1 MLAMN
6 PLLIAAPAAALGAAA
21 LTSYA
26 AVNARSQLFGPTIR
40 QTAAARQLALTFDDG
55 PNPAITPRLLDLLAR
70 YNAKS
75 TFFVVGKFAREC
87 PALVKEISARGHVL
101 GNHTDTHPNLFF
113 CGPEETHQELL
124 RCTDAIQHA
133 SWSAPVWFRPPF
145 GYRSPWLSEIVHRQ
159 GMRTVMWTL
168 LPGDWRAKPLEWL
181 NARLQPIAN
190 HAAQNSP
197 QSDAAENVP
206 RGNALNGKREN
217 EKRENQDREGTAS
230 AVPKTSGDRRVL
242 TPEAHRAPH
251 SSGGDIL
258 CLHDGNFRQQNAD
271 RTRTLA
277 ALEYW
282 LPRWR
287 DLGLEFV
294 TMNEAFGKVV
304 EA

>member
-6 PLLIAAPAAALGAAA
+6 PLLIAAPTILTGAAA

-26 AVNARSQLFGPTIR
+26 AVNARSQLFGPTVR
-40 QTAAARQLALTFDDG
+40 QTAAPRQLAITFDDG
-55 PNPAITPRLLDLLAR
+55 PNPAITPQLLDLLAR
-70 YNAKS
+70 YNVKS

-87 PALVKEISARGHVL
+87 PGLVKEISARGHVV
-101 GNHTDTHPNLFF
+101 GNHTDSHPNLFF
-113 CGPEETHQELL
+113 CGPEETHHELL
-124 RCTDAIQHA
+124 RCTDAIQHV

-145 GYRSPWLSEIVHRQ
+145 GYRSAWLSEIVHRQ

-168 LPGDWRAKPLEWL
+168 LPGDWRAKPVEWL
-181 NARLQPIAN
+181 NSRLQPIAD

-197 QSDAAENVP
+197 RPDAARNTPSRHVANHLREH
-206 RGNALNGKREN
+206 GMREN
-217 EKRENQDREGTAS
+217 HRREDTAS
-230 AVPKTSGDRRVL
+230 AVPKSPGNPGVF
-242 TPEAHRAPH
+242 TPEVARC
-251 SSGGDIL
+251 SGGDIL
-258 CLHDGNFRQQNAD
+258 CLHDGNFREQNAD

>member
-1 MLAMN
+1 MN
-6 PLLIAAPAAALGAAA
+6 PLLIAAPAAVLGAAA
-21 LTSYA
+21 LTAYA

-40 QTAAARQLALTFDDG
+40 QTDSPRKLALTFDDG
-55 PNPAITPRLLDLLAR
+55 PNPAITPKLLDLLAHH
-70 YNAKS
+70 NARA
-75 TFFVVGKFAREC
+75 TFFVVGKFVREC
-87 PALVKEISARGHVL
+87 PGLVKEIAARGHIL

-133 SWSAPVWFRPPF
+133 TWSAPQWFRPPY

-168 LPGDWRAKPLEWL
+168 LPGDWRTKPAGWL
-181 NARLQPIAN
+181 ISRLQPVAQHVQTN
-190 HAAQNSP
+190 PSNRAAP
-197 QSDAAENVP
+197 P
-206 RGNALNGKREN
+206 
-217 EKRENQDREGTAS
+217 
-230 AVPKTSGDRRVL
+230 
-242 TPEAHRAPH
+242 PH
-251 SSGGDIL
+251 GDIL

-271 RTRTLA
+271 RTRTVA
-277 ALEYW
+277 ALDHW

-294 TMNEAFGKVV
+294 TINQLFGKVV

>member
-6 PLLIAAPAAALGAAA
+6 PLLIAAPTILTGAAA

-26 AVNARSQLFGPTIR
+26 AVNVRSQLFGPTVR
-40 QTAAARQLALTFDDG
+40 QTAAPRQLAITFDDG
-55 PNPAITPRLLDLLAR
+55 PNPAITPQLLDLLAR
-70 YNAKS
+70 YKVKS
-75 TFFVVGKFAREC
+75 TFFVVGEFAREC
-87 PALVKEISARGHVL
+87 PALVKEISARGHVV
-101 GNHTDTHPNLFF
+101 GNHTDSHPNLFF
-113 CGPEETHQELL
+113 CGPEETHHELL

-133 SWSAPVWFRPPF
+133 SWSAPIWFRPPF
-145 GYRSPWLSEIVHRQ
+145 GYRSAWLSEIVHRQ

-168 LPGDWRAKPLEWL
+168 LPGDWRAKPVEWL
-181 NARLQPIAN
+181 NSRLQPIAD

-197 QSDAAENVP
+197 RPDAARNTPSRHVVNH
-206 RGNALNGKREN
+206 R
-217 EKRENQDREGTAS
+217 REGTAS
-230 AVPKTSGDRRVL
+230 AVPKSPGNPGVL
-242 TPEAHRAPH
+242 TPEVTR

>member
-26 AVNARSQLFGPTIR
+26 AVNAHSQLFGPTIR
-40 QTAAARQLALTFDDG
+40 QTAAPRQLAITFDDG
-55 PNPAITPRLLDLLAR
+55 PNPSITPQLLDLLAR
-70 YNAKS
+70 YKAKC

-87 PALVKEISARGHVL
+87 PALVKEIADRGHAL

-124 RCTDAIQHA
+124 RSTDAIQHS

-159 GMRTVMWTL
+159 SMRTVMWTL
-168 LPGDWRAKPLEWL
+168 LPGDWRAKPLDWL
-181 NARLQPIAN
+181 NSRLQPIAD
-190 HAAQNSP
+190 HAAKNSP
-197 QSDAAENVP
+197 RRHAQND
-206 RGNALNGKREN
+206 KREN
-217 EKRENQDREGTAS
+217 DLRKNDGREGAAL
-230 AVPKTSGDRRVL
+230 AVPKSHANPGVL
-242 TPEAHRAPH
+242 TPELAR

-277 ALEYW
+277 TLEYW

>member
-6 PLLIAAPAAALGAAA
+6 PLLIAAPTILTGAAA

-26 AVNARSQLFGPTIR
+26 AVNARSQLFGPTVR
-40 QTAAARQLALTFDDG
+40 QTTAPRQLAITFDDG
-55 PNPAITPRLLDLLAR
+55 PNPAITPQLLDLLAR
-70 YNAKS
+70 YNVKS
-75 TFFVVGKFAREC
+75 TFFVVGKFARLC
-87 PALVKEISARGHVL
+87 PGLVKEISVRGHVV
-101 GNHTDTHPNLFF
+101 GNHTDSHPNLFF
-113 CGPEETHQELL
+113 CGPEETRHELL
-124 RCTDAIQHA
+124 RCADAIQHA

-145 GYRSPWLSEIVHRQ
+145 GYRSAWLSEIVHRQ

-168 LPGDWRAKPLEWL
+168 LPGDWRAKPVEWL
-181 NARLQPIAN
+181 NARLQPIAD

-197 QSDAAENVP
+197 RLDAARNTP
-206 RGNALNGKREN
+206 SHHAANHLREYGM
-217 EKRENQDREGTAS
+217 REHHRREGTAS
-230 AVPKTSGDRRVL
+230 AVPKSRGNPGVL
-242 TPEAHRAPH
+242 APEVAR

-277 ALEYW
+277 TLEFW

>member
-6 PLLIAAPAAALGAAA
+6 PLLIAAPTILTGAAA

-26 AVNARSQLFGPTIR
+26 AVNARSQLFGPTVR
-40 QTAAARQLALTFDDG
+40 QTAAPRQLAITFDDG
-55 PNPAITPRLLDLLAR
+55 PNPAITPQLLDFLAR
-70 YNAKS
+70 YNVKS

-87 PALVKEISARGHVL
+87 PGLVKEISARGHVV
-101 GNHTDTHPNLFF
+101 GNHTDSHPNLFF
-113 CGPEETHQELL
+113 CGPEETHRELL

-133 SWSAPVWFRPPF
+133 SWSAPIWFRPPF
-145 GYRSPWLSEIVHRQ
+145 GYRSAWLSDIVHRQ

-168 LPGDWRAKPLEWL
+168 LPGDWRAKPVAWL
-181 NARLQPIAN
+181 NSRLQPIAD
-190 HAAQNSP
+190 HAAQNSM
-197 QSDAAENVP
+197 A
-206 RGNALNGKREN
+206 R
-217 EKRENQDREGTAS
+217 
-230 AVPKTSGDRRVL
+230 
-242 TPEAHRAPH
+242 

>member
-6 PLLIAAPAAALGAAA
+6 PLLIAAPTILTGAAA

-26 AVNARSQLFGPTIR
+26 AVNARSQLFGPTVR
-40 QTAAARQLALTFDDG
+40 QTAAPRQLAITFDDG
-55 PNPAITPRLLDLLAR
+55 PNPAITPQLLDLLAR
-70 YNAKS
+70 YNVKC

-87 PALVKEISARGHVL
+87 PGLVKEISARGHVV
-101 GNHTDTHPNLFF
+101 GNHTDSHPNLFF
-113 CGPEETHQELL
+113 CGPEETHHELL
-124 RCTDAIQHA
+124 RCTDAIQRA
-133 SWSAPVWFRPPF
+133 SWSAPIWFRPPF
-145 GYRSPWLSEIVHRQ
+145 GYRSAWLSEIVHRQ

-168 LPGDWRAKPLEWL
+168 LPGDWRAKPVAWL
-181 NARLQPIAN
+181 NSRLQPIAD

-197 QSDAAENVP
+197 RSDAARNTPSRHVANH
-206 RGNALNGKREN
+206 R
-217 EKRENQDREGTAS
+217 REGTAS
-230 AVPKTSGDRRVL
+230 AVPKSPGNPGVL
-242 TPEAHRAPH
+242 TPEMAR

-287 DLGLEFV
+287 DLGFEFV

>member
-6 PLLIAAPAAALGAAA
+6 PLLIAAPTILTGAAA

-26 AVNARSQLFGPTIR
+26 AVSARSQLFGPTVR
-40 QTAAARQLALTFDDG
+40 QTAAPRQLAITFDDG
-55 PNPAITPRLLDLLAR
+55 PNPAITPQLLDLLAR
-70 YNAKS
+70 YNVKS
-75 TFFVVGKFAREC
+75 TFFVVGEFARQC
-87 PALVKEISARGHVL
+87 PGLVKEISVRGHVV
-101 GNHTDTHPNLFF
+101 GNHTDSHPNLFF
-113 CGPEETHQELL
+113 CGPEETHHELL
-124 RCTDAIQHA
+124 RCADAIQHA

-145 GYRSPWLSEIVHRQ
+145 GYRSAWLSEIVHRQ

-168 LPGDWRAKPLEWL
+168 LPGDWRAKPVEWL
-181 NARLQPIAN
+181 NSRLQPIAD

-197 QSDAAENVP
+197 RPDATRNTPSHHAANDLREY
-206 RGNALNGKREN
+206 GMREN
-217 EKRENQDREGTAS
+217 HRWEGTAS
-230 AVPKTSGDRRVL
+230 AVPKSRGN
-242 TPEAHRAPH
+242 PGASAPGVAR

-287 DLGLEFV
+287 DWGLEFV

>member
-1 MLAMN
+1 MSSGAVTKYSEDRTATSPKPAAAILEALHLPVSRARMLAMN
-6 PLLIAAPAAALGAAA
+6 PLLIAAPAVVLGAAG

-40 QTAAARQLALTFDDG
+40 QTAAARQLAITFDDG
-55 PNPAITPRLLDLLAR
+55 PNPAITPQILDLLAR
-70 YNAKS
+70 YNVKS

-87 PALVKEISARGHVL
+87 SALVKEIAARGHIL
-101 GNHTDTHPNLFF
+101 GNHTDSHPNLFF

-145 GYRSPWLSEIVHRQ
+145 GFRSPWLSEIVHRQ

-168 LPGDWRAKPLEWL
+168 LPGDWRAKPLDWL
-181 NARLQPIAN
+181 NARLQPIAD
-190 HAAQNSP
+190 HAT
-197 QSDAAENVP
+197 
-206 RGNALNGKREN
+206 RK
-217 EKRENQDREGTAS
+217 GTAS
-230 AVPKTSGDRRVL
+230 AVPKSSEKTAVL
-242 TPEAHRAPH
+242 TPEGA
-251 SSGGDIL
+251 GGDIL

-294 TMNEAFGKVV
+294 TMNETFGKVV

>member
-1 MLAMN
+1 MN
-6 PLLIAAPAAALGAAA
+6 PLLIAAPTILTGAAA

-26 AVNARSQLFGPTIR
+26 AVNARSQLFGPTVR
-40 QTAAARQLALTFDDG
+40 QTAAPRQLAITFDDG
-55 PNPAITPRLLDLLAR
+55 PNPAITPQLLDLLAR
-70 YNAKS
+70 YNVKS

-87 PALVKEISARGHVL
+87 PGLVKEISARGHVV
-101 GNHTDTHPNLFF
+101 GNHTDSHPNLFF
-113 CGPEETHQELL
+113 CGPEETHHELL

-133 SWSAPVWFRPPF
+133 SWSAPIWFRPPF
-145 GYRSPWLSEIVHRQ
+145 GYRSAWLSEIVHRQ

-168 LPGDWRAKPLEWL
+168 LPGDWRAKPVEWL
-181 NARLQPIAN
+181 NSRLQPIAD

-197 QSDAAENVP
+197 RPDAARNTPSRHVANH
-206 RGNALNGKREN
+206 R
-217 EKRENQDREGTAS
+217 REGTAS
-230 AVPKTSGDRRVL
+230 AVPKSPGNPGVL
-242 TPEAHRAPH
+242 TPEVTR

>member
-6 PLLIAAPAAALGAAA
+6 ALLLAAPTILTGAAA
-21 LTSYA
+21 LTCYA
-26 AVNARSQLFGPTIR
+26 AVNARSQLFGPTVR
-40 QTAAARQLALTFDDG
+40 QTAVARQLAITFDDG
-55 PNPAITPRLLDLLAR
+55 PNPAITPQLLDLLAR
-70 YNAKS
+70 YNVKS

-87 PALVKEISARGHVL
+87 PDLVKEISARGHVV
-101 GNHTDTHPNLFF
+101 GNHTDSHPNLFF
-113 CGPEETHQELL
+113 CGPEETHHELL
-124 RCTDAIQHA
+124 RCSDAVQHA
-133 SWSAPVWFRPPF
+133 SWSAPIWFRPPF
-145 GYRSPWLSEIVHRQ
+145 GYRSAWLSEIVHRQ

-168 LPGDWRAKPLEWL
+168 LPGDWRAKPVEWL
-181 NARLQPIAN
+181 TSRLQPIAD

-197 QSDAAENVP
+197 RPDVAGNTPSRHVANHLREYGM
-206 RGNALNGKREN
+206 RGKHR
-217 EKRENQDREGTAS
+217 REGRAS
-230 AVPKTSGDRRVL
+230 AVPKTPGNPGVL
-242 TPEAHRAPH
+242 APEVAR

-271 RTRTLA
+271 RTGTLA

-304 EA
+304 EV

>member
-1 MLAMN
+1 MN
-6 PLLIAAPAAALGAAA
+6 PLLIAAPTILTGAAA

-26 AVNARSQLFGPTIR
+26 AVNARSQLFGPTVR
-40 QTAAARQLALTFDDG
+40 QTAAPRQLAITFDDG
-55 PNPAITPRLLDLLAR
+55 PNPAITPQLLDLLAR
-70 YNAKS
+70 YNVKS

-87 PALVKEISARGHVL
+87 PGLVKEISTRGHVV
-101 GNHTDTHPNLFF
+101 GNHTDSHPNLFF
-113 CGPEETHQELL
+113 CGPEETHHELL

-133 SWSAPVWFRPPF
+133 SWSAPIWFRPPF
-145 GYRSPWLSEIVHRQ
+145 GYRSAWLSEIVHRQ

-168 LPGDWRAKPLEWL
+168 LPGDWRAKPVEWL
-181 NARLQPIAN
+181 NSRLQPIAD
-190 HAAQNSP
+190 HAAHDSP
-197 QSDAAENVP
+197 RPDAA
-206 RGNALNGKREN
+206 GNTPSRHVANHR
-217 EKRENQDREGTAS
+217 REGTAS
-230 AVPKTSGDRRVL
+230 AVPKSPGNPGVL
-242 TPEAHRAPH
+242 TPEVAR

-258 CLHDGNFRQQNAD
+258 CLHDGNFRQQHAD
-271 RTRTLA
+271 RTHTLA

>member
-6 PLLIAAPAAALGAAA
+6 PLVIAAPVVVLGAVG

-40 QTAAARQLALTFDDG
+40 QTAAARQLAITFDDG
-55 PNPAITPRLLDLLAR
+55 PNPAITPQLLDLLAR

-75 TFFVVGKFAREC
+75 TFFVVGKFVREC
-87 PALVKEISARGHVL
+87 LGLVKEISARGHLL
-101 GNHTDTHPNLFF
+101 GNHTDSHPNLFF

-124 RCTDAIQHA
+124 RCTDAIQQA

-159 GMRTVMWTL
+159 DMRSVMWTL

-181 NARLQPIAN
+181 NARLQPIAD
-190 HAAQNSP
+190 HAAQSSP
-197 QSDAAENVP
+197 RRHAN
-206 RGNALNGKREN
+206 NARREN
-217 EKRENQDREGTAS
+217 NRPENRIRENDRREGNVREGTAS
-230 AVPKTSGDRRVL
+230 AVPKSSGNQGVL
-242 TPEAHRAPH
+242 TPEVTLRP
-251 SSGGDIL
+251 SGGDIL

-271 RTRTLA
+271 RTGTLA

-287 DLGLEFV
+287 DLDLEFV

-304 EA
+304 EV